1 MVASSLRPWF
11 CYRMVSMQYYKIV
24 ALIYLLCV
32 MELLDGSIH
41 TLLEDSNL
49 LILLVTQ
56 PLKIATCVVELA

>member
-1 MVASSLRPWF
+1 
-11 CYRMVSMQYYKIV
+11 MVSMQYYKIV